1 MSSAEVGTGGDSS
14 RHEAGSS
21 RHDGANRGLLAD
33 EPPTWLAN
41 RLATGLAL
49 EVAAT
54 SVPSPSDRR
63 ASAIGSERERD
74 IGGVRETKG
83 EPLET
88 RAELPSS
95 IELGDLELGEITAP
109 SSIEWGDLELG
120 EISTPSSIEWGDLEL
135 GEIPAPS
142 PIEWGEGSLDVGA
155 LFPASEPCEGWV
167 ESALPSF
174 MEWGEDGG
182 MTRGG
187 LPARLPCADVTPA
200 GRRAPC

>member
-1 MSSAEVGTGGDSS
+1 MRSAEVGTECMRSAEVGTGG
-14 RHEAGSS
+14 GSS
-21 RHDGANRGLLAD
+21 PHDGASRGLRAD
-33 EPPTWLAN
+33 EPPTWLAM

-54 SVPSPSDRR
+54 NRGHVEATTVPSPSDRRR

-74 IGGVRETKG
+74 IRGVREKKD

-95 IELGDLELGEITAP
+95 IELG
-109 SSIEWGDLELG
+109 
-120 EISTPSSIEWGDLEL
+120 
-135 GEIPAPS
+135 
-142 PIEWGEGSLDVGA
+142 EGSLDVGA
-155 LFPASEPCEGWV
+155 LTLSTEPGEGWV
-167 ESALPSF
+167 EGALPRS

-187 LPARLPCADVTPA
+187 LPARLPCADVMPA
-200 GRRAPC
+200 GTRAPCWSR

>member
-1 MSSAEVGTGGDSS
+1 MCAEPRDVERLRPERMLSAEVGTGGDSS
-14 RHEAGSS
+14 RHERGSS

-33 EPPTWLAN
+33 EPLTWLAN

-74 IGGVRETKG
+74 IGGVRETKD

-120 EISTPSSIEWGDLEL
+120 EIT
-135 GEIPAPS
+135 APS

-187 LPARLPCADVTPA
+187 LPARLPCADVTHA

>member
-1 MSSAEVGTGGDSS
+1 MSSAEVGTGGD
-14 RHEAGSS
+14 SS

-74 IGGVRETKG
+74 IGGVRETKD

-120 EISTPSSIEWGDLEL
+120 EISTPSSIERGDLEL
-135 GEIPAPS
+135 GEITVPS

-155 LFPASEPCEGWV
+155 LSPASEPCEGWV
-167 ESALPSF
+167 EGALPSS

-187 LPARLPCADVTPA
+187 LAARLPCADVTPA

>member
-1 MSSAEVGTGGDSS
+1 LRPERMRSAEVGTECMRSAEVGTGG
-14 RHEAGSS
+14 GSS
-21 RHDGANRGLLAD
+21 PHDGASRGLRAD
-33 EPPTWLAN
+33 EPPTWLAI

-54 SVPSPSDRR
+54 RGAATTVPSPSDRRR

-74 IGGVRETKG
+74 IRGVREKKD

-95 IELGDLELGEITAP
+95 IELG
-109 SSIEWGDLELG
+109 
-120 EISTPSSIEWGDLEL
+120 
-135 GEIPAPS
+135 
-142 PIEWGEGSLDVGA
+142 EGSLDVGA
-155 LFPASEPCEGWV
+155 LPPSTEPGEGWV
-167 ESALPSF
+167 EGALPRS

-187 LPARLPCADVTPA
+187 LPARLPCADVMPA
-200 GRRAPC
+200 GTRAPCWSR

>member
-1 MSSAEVGTGGDSS
+1 MCAEPRDVGRLRPERMLSAEVGTGGDSS
-14 RHEAGSS
+14 RHERGSS

-33 EPPTWLAN
+33 EPLTCLAN

-54 SVPSPSDRR
+54 SVPSPSVRR

-74 IGGVRETKG
+74 IGGVRETKD

-109 SSIEWGDLELG
+109 SSIELG
-120 EISTPSSIEWGDLEL
+120 K
-135 GEIPAPS
+135 
-142 PIEWGEGSLDVGA
+142 GSLDVGA
-155 LFPASEPCEGWV
+155 LFPASEPCKGWV
-167 ESALPSF
+167 EGALPSS
-174 MEWGEDGG
+174 MEWDEDGG
-182 MTRGG
+182 LTRGAAREATVRRRHARRQARTVLIALLELTACV
-187 LPARLPCADVTPA
+187 LPPFLE
-200 GRRAPC
+200 